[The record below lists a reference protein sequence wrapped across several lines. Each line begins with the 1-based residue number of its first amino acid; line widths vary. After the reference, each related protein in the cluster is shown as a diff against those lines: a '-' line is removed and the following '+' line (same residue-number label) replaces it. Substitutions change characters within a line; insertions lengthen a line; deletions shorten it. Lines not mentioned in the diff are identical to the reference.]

1 MKIKKPDQKQL
12 VQLAIIIIVALWV
25 FCLTSVIAVRVAKA
39 NTQPQVTT
47 NPPTNFAPAT
57 TTQPQTQIQTQA
69 PSTEFSQPSVT
80 IDANN
85 VTTYA
90 SVEKPQW
97 QIDEEA
103 SIKASQEASKKAE
116 EAKNTTTTKKS
127 NVPSG
132 KKEIVDAYLTA
143 VNKLKRTDKFNLVKT
158 NNLTIELDDIQ
169 MGSGSSLNTAKNLV
183 DSYIKNNAGV
193 ETTTYNF
200 VNSMDSATGK
210 SPSQVVAPF
219 EDTATVSTDLIEK
232 ATATEGKNGSY
243 TITLTLGKQTQTM
256 DTAAPGYSTLMHI
269 ITLDQIGLS
278 STITVNE
285 MTIVYDSGKIEAT
298 IDKDGIITSMTHYM
312 NVPEGVGKGK
322 MTFISGSLYMH
333 GDFTETYQITY

>member
-1 MKIKKPDQKQL
+1 MKLKKPSQKQL
-12 VQLAIIIIVALWV
+12 VQMAIIIIVALWV
-25 FCLTSVIAVRVAKA
+25 FCLTTVVAVRVAKA

-57 TTQPQTQIQTQA
+57 TTQGQTQA
-69 PSTEFSQPSVT
+69 PSTQFSQPAVT

-85 VTTYA
+85 VTTVA
-90 SVEKPQW
+90 SVDKPQW
-97 QIDEEA
+97 QIDEEE

-116 EAKNTTTTKKS
+116 EAKNTTTTKKA
-127 NVPSG
+127 NIPSS
-132 KKEIVDAYLTA
+132 KKEIIDAYLTA
-143 VNKLKRTDKFNLVKT
+143 VNKLKRTDKFTLVKT
-158 NNLTIELDDIQ
+158 NELKIELDDIQ

-200 VNSMDSATGK
+200 VNSMDSTTGK
-210 SPSQVVAPF
+210 SPSQIVAPF
-219 EDTATVSTDLIEK
+219 EDTATVSADLIEK

-243 TITLTLGKQTQTM
+243 TVTLTLGKQTQTM
-256 DTAAPGYSTLMHI
+256 DTPAPGYSTLMHI

-278 STITVNE
+278 STITVSE

-298 IDKDGIITSMTHYM
+298 IDKDGRITSMTHYM

-322 MTFISGSLYMH
+322 MTFIPGSLYMH